1 MENKLQFNSN
11 EFVLNRYPET
21 KDNALRAWSN
31 AELLVLD
38 YIKDWDYKNVH
49 VFNDRFGVWN
59 CTLHHKNVNT
69 IWTYASQK
77 KAIVNN
83 LRANSLSTDIVFKS
97 PLEDLGEVQL
107 ALIKIPKS
115 LELFELFLKQI
126 SKYSVENT
134 KVVCG
139 FMTKYFS
146 KSYLKIAEK
155 YFENVEQSRAWKK
168 ARLLV
173 LKSPKKGIDKE
184 TETLINTVNWKAKE
198 LKQYLG
204 VFSSDKIDIGTQFL
218 LTHLKVKEHELKV
231 LDVASG
237 NGIISHDV
245 LLQNENANVTLVDDF
260 NLAID
265 SSKLNIKNRNARFI
279 CTDTIE
285 GVSENEFDLILS
297 NPPFHFEHENNID
310 ITLYLFQRIKN
321 CLKADGRFLMV
332 ANTHLNYKTHLEKLF
347 SSVEIVA
354 KNTKFIIY
362 ECKC

>member
-1 MENKLQFNSN
+1 MENKLLHNSN
-11 EFVLNRYPET
+11 EFILNRYPET
-21 KDNALRAWSN
+21 NDNTLRAWSN
-31 AELLVLD
+31 AELLVLN
-38 YIKDWDYKNVH
+38 YLKNLEHQNVH

-59 CTLHHKNVNT
+59 CTLHHKNVRT

-77 KAIVNN
+77 KAVLNN
-83 LRANSLSTDIVFKS
+83 LSSNNLSTNIIFNS
-97 PLEDLGEVQL
+97 PLEDIGEVQL

-134 KVVCG
+134 QVVCG

-146 KSYLKIAEK
+146 KSYLTIAEK
-155 YFENVEQSRAWKK
+155 YFENVEQSKAWKK

-173 LKSPKKGIDKE
+173 LRSPKKVLKIE
-184 TETLINTVNWKAKE
+184 IENIINTINWKE
-198 LKQYLG
+198 NRLKQYLG

-218 LTHLKVKEHELKV
+218 LSHLKVKKHELTV

-237 NGIISHDV
+237 NGIISYEV
-245 LLQNENANVTLVDDF
+245 LQQLSNAKVTLVDDF
-260 NLAID
+260 NLAIE
-265 SSKLNIKNRNARFI
+265 SSKLNIENARFI

-285 GVSENEFDLILS
+285 GVTENEFDLILS

-310 ITLYLFQRIKN
+310 ITLYLFRRIKK
-321 CLKADGRFLMV
+321 CLKVEGRFLMV
-332 ANTHLNYKTHLEKLF
+332 ANAHLNYKTHLVKLF
-347 SSVEIVA
+347 SSVQIIA